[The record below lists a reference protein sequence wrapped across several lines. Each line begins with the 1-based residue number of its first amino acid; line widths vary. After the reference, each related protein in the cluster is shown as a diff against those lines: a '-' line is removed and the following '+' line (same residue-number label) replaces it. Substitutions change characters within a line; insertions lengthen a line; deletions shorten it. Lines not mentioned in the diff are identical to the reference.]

1 MNTTASTSG
10 IDSATTAPARNAEAE
25 QADAQHDGNGLPQG
39 LHEFVDRVLDG
50 HRLVGDQHR
59 LDADRQVL
67 RDSRHRFGDVVS
79 KGHDVA
85 ALAHGDGDAD
95 ALLAVDAEHRLRRIG
110 GPTRNL
116 GDVTQTDDAA
126 PGHEVDVE
134 NILL

>member
-1 MNTTASTSG
+1 MNTDGQHQRDRQRHDRAG
-10 IDSATTAPARNAEAE
+10 ANAEAE

-39 LHEFVDRVLDG
+39 LHEFVDCVLDG
-50 HRLVGDQHR
+50 QRLVGDQHG

-67 RDSRHRFGDVVS
+67 RDSRHGFGDVVS

-110 GPTRNL
+110 GPARNL
-116 GDVTQTDDAA
+116 GDVAQTDDAA
-126 PGHEVDVE
+126 SGDEVDVK